1 MWMMIA
7 LFQSFVIAYFIYSS
21 IRENKP
27 ELPTEVDIDKMM
39 PHQFINGLLRQNAN
53 ERKVA
58 DAIERAH
65 DVLGY
70 VYIIKECGLNKYYKI
85 GKTST
90 IQGRLN
96 ALETAMP
103 YPMEIILII
112 VTSDYDALESELHRR
127 FKHKRRKLEWFE
139 LDENDITR
147 INRIGENYVYSK
159 M

>member
-1 MWMMIA
+1 MWMAIA
-7 LFQSFVIAYFIYSS
+7 LFQSFVIAYFVYITM
-21 IRENKP
+21 RESKP
-27 ELPTEVDIDKMM
+27 KLPTEIDIDKMM

-58 DAIERAH
+58 DAIEKAR

-90 IQGRLN
+90 IQGRLS

-103 YPMEIILII
+103 YPMEVISII
-112 VTSDYDALESELHRR
+112 VTSDYDSLELELHRR
-127 FKHKRRKLEWFE
+127 FSTKRRKNEWFE
-139 LDENDITR
+139 LDDNDIAQ
-147 INRIGENYVYSK
+147 IKRIGE
-159 M
+159 